1 MYETARHLEYRAIA
15 LRSLA
20 EAGLRPADPRAA
32 DGRVRSVLEIGC
44 ATGALLSS
52 FAEAGWDARG
62 VEVGASMAAYARETF
77 GLDVTAG
84 TIETAALPERRYDV
98 VLATHLIEHL
108 NDPRSFIA
116 EAMRAMRAD
125 GRLYLVTPNA
135 DGFQARLKGSKW
147 RSAIRDHLYLFSVRT
162 LGALLRSEGLSIEYI
177 GTWGGWPAGMRPAFL
192 KRPIDAAAK
201 RLGYGDVMI
210 LRAAIGEAP

>member
-1 MYETARHLEYRAIA
+1 

-20 EAGLRPADPRAA
+20 EAGLRPVDSRAS
-32 DGRVRSVLEIGC
+32 DGRARSVLEIGC

-52 FAEAGWDARG
+52 FAEAGWNAKG
-62 VEVGASMAAYARETF
+62 VEVGASMAAYARATF

-84 TIETAALPERRYDV
+84 TIEAADLSADRYDV
-98 VLATHLIEHL
+98 VIATHLIEHL

-116 EAMRAMRAD
+116 EARRTMRPD

-135 DGFQARLKGSKW
+135 DGFQARLKGARW

-162 LGALLRSEGLSIEYI
+162 LRAMLRSEGMSVEYT

-192 KRPIDAAAK
+192 KRPVDAAAK
-201 RLGYGDVMI
+201 LTGQGDVMVI
-210 LRAAIGEAP
+210 RAVPRRDAAIGG